1 MGSFRLWFETEED
14 KEKVIHRAYDLAL
27 EKLLGGDRENL
38 SLSLSRITAS
48 GGKDEEGQS
57 NAPSK
62 GWKATLKRLGEVFD
76 LLRTVGEDVEGLDVN
91 GAVQWLEKHGGKA
104 PGDKLTASADFT
116 IYGLL
121 ERLFGEERFSKLR
134 DGKELPDSAKAKTP
148 TQPPS
153 EQPSDTSGQPS
164 ATAPP
169 AAPEMASAAP
179 GIPAPAVPGMPV
191 AAPPV
196 PPPVQPTM

>member
-1 MGSFRLWFETEED
+1 MSSFRLWFEAEED
-14 KEKVIHRAYDLAL
+14 KEKVVHRAYDLAL

-38 SLSLSRITAS
+38 TLSLSKIKAS
-48 GGKDEEGQS
+48 GGRDEEGKS
-57 NAPSK
+57 DAPSK

-91 GAVQWLEKHGGKA
+91 GVMQWLQKHSDASVK
-104 PGDKLTASADFT
+104 PSADFT
-116 IYGLL
+116 VYGLL

-134 DGKELPDSAKAKTP
+134 DGKELPVSAKAKTP

-179 GIPAPAVPGMPV
+179 GTPAPVPPAAPGMPV
-191 AAPPV
+191 QAPPV
-196 PPPVQPTM
+196 PPAMQPPM